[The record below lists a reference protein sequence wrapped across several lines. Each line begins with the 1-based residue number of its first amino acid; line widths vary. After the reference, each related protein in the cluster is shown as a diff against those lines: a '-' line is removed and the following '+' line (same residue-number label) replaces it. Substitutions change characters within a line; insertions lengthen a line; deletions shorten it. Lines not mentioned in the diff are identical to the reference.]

1 MQLSSQR
8 KQWRLAIALITLC
21 GCSGR
26 PGDIDPPDVDPVSA
40 AEAAMKQFDKD
51 GDGQLSAVE
60 LEASPGLASA
70 ATRYDADKN
79 GSLNVEEVTAGISG
93 WAEGE
98 VGAAAVPFVV
108 QLDGRPLSD
117 AVVKAIPEP
126 FLGDALKP
134 ATGTEGYLA
143 VAPEDRPPNSPN
155 FPLMQPGLYRIEIT
169 HPSISIPAK
178 YNTETTLGHE
188 VSKDT
193 IGNQAVVW
201 SLTTK

>member
-1 MQLSSQR
+1 MEQL
-8 KQWRLAIALITLC
+8 
-21 GCSGR
+21 
-26 PGDIDPPDVDPVSA
+26 
-40 AEAAMKQFDKD
+40 DKD

-70 ATRYDADKN
+70 ATRYDSDKN
-79 GSLNVEEVTAGISG
+79 GSLSLEEVVVGIRR

-98 VGAAAVPFVV
+98 IGAATVPFVV
-108 QLDGRPLSD
+108 QLDGRPLIG
-117 AVVKAIPEP
+117 AEVKAVPEP
-126 FLGDALKP
+126 FLSDVLKP
-134 ATGTEGYLA
+134 ATGMDGYLA

-169 HPSISIPAK
+169 HPSVSIPAR
-178 YNTETTLGHE
+178 YNTQTTLGHE

-193 IGNQAVVW
+193 VGNQAVVW